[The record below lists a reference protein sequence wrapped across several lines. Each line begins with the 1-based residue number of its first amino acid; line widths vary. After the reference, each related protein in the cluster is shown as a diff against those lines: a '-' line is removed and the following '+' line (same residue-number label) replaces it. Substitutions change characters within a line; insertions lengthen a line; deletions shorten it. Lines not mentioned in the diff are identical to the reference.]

1 VATRPA
7 KQKASKAVRPRV
19 GDFCAVYWLDA
30 CNYRQGEPD
39 DAELMPCVTL
49 GIINRCDRKL
59 VVLSQSKFTHN
70 DGSHTFTEVQVIPR
84 QQVARIV
91 VGKRNE
97 RS

>member
-1 VATRPA
+1 VAKKAHRPA
-7 KQKASKAVRPRV
+7 TKPRV

-30 CNYRQGEPD
+30 CNYRQGEPQ

-59 VVLSQSKFTHN
+59 VVLSQSKFTHS

-97 RS
+97 RR